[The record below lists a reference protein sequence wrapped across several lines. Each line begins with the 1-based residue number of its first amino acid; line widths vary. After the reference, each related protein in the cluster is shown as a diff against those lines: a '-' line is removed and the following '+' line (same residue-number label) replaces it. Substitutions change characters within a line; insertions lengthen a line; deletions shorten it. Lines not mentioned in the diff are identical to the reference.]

1 MVFPKVKTA
10 QQPSFDEEVKQLR
23 QLAQTAP
30 PITSNPERMSGA
42 PVIALSRVPVA
53 AILDVIAEGGN
64 LDDFLRGFPSIS
76 RQEAIAALDR
86 LKEALEEGAIA
97 EASLTSQ

>member
-1 MVFPKVKTA
+1 MGLPKVKA
-10 QQPSFDEEVKQLR
+10 PLQPSFDKEVKQLR
-23 QLAQTAP
+23 LLERTAP
-30 PITSNPERMSGA
+30 PITSNPERMGGT

-86 LKEALEEGAIA
+86 LKEALEDGLIA
-97 EASLTSQ
+97 ETVDF